1 VGRFHGACTTR
12 GTVEKSCYPGNM
24 GNDISRPTVIAKT
37 CTSATLQPGNY
48 RYSPDGVVLY
58 APADTDM
65 TVESCMERA
74 RLNSIYGTPNAG
86 VSHAS
91 PANLRAVCAAAV
103 AAAITDPQS
112 WTVSHVLGT
121 DAKSPDFSL
130 TNGHKRFAET
140 FFGRSDRFINGRPV
154 DQYDMG
160 LADATRSAA
169 HGQRLRARAG
179 FSVNYI
185 FGTHGQFDLFTAM
198 NNGELRLLMAD
209 PAPQQSGSTART
221 PTVVTTG
228 NGAGDCVSE
237 PDLHIS
243 WVRMPVGCQPSE
255 RRGMCAAPDYEF
267 TQHGLTPLPSWP
279 SDNTM
284 APLWAGNMI
293 STFTAMHLR
302 LEQRGPCGPS
312 SECMA
317 MRKYTRGNKMASMS
331 KKGELH
337 KICHKE
343 EGYALTSI
351 DFWRCVCDVL
361 YAAMPAWWRDLFT
374 AGSIYG
380 DRAA

>member
-1 VGRFHGACTTR
+1 MQAILPRPARSGPRH
-12 GTVEKSCYPGNM
+12 VE
-24 GNDISRPTVIAKT
+24 
-37 CTSATLQPGNY
+37 L
-48 RYSPDGVVLY
+48 
-58 APADTDM
+58 DTDM

-160 LADATRSAA
+160 LADATHSAA
-169 HGQRLRARAG
+169 HGQRLRAQAG

-185 FGTHGQFDLFTAM
+185 FGAHGQFDLFTAM

-243 WVRMPVGCQPSE
+243 WVPCQWVASPPSGVE
-255 RRGMCAAPDYEF
+255 CA
-267 TQHGLTPLPSWP
+267 QHPTTSSPS
-279 SDNTM
+279 
-284 APLWAGNMI
+284 
-293 STFTAMHLR
+293 
-302 LEQRGPCGPS
+302 
-312 SECMA
+312 
-317 MRKYTRGNKMASMS
+317 MAS
-331 KKGELH
+331 LH
-337 KICHKE
+337 YHR
-343 EGYALTSI
+343 GRRTTP
-351 DFWRCVCDVL
+351 WRHC
-361 YAAMPAWWRDLFT
+361 
-374 AGSIYG
+374 G
-380 DRAA
+380 RAT